1 MWTELGGLGVMMMVP
16 GTDVMPQ
23 CASFDDGCN
32 KDGGVYSVEVDDCEE
47 LKSSCQ
53 GKAGKPPR
61 NDLPVMRHCIS
72 QAMLAGNSEL
82 ENPVEMKSPPVE
94 QTEFIPVLRS
104 GSCSEIGPKPYM
116 EDEFICVDDLHE
128 CLGGA
133 SNFPSPGA
141 FYGVFDGHGGVD
153 AASYTSKNI
162 LNLIVGDSHFPVG
175 VKVAV
180 RNAFVKADHAL
191 ADSKSLD
198 QSSGTTA
205 LTALVLGRNML
216 IANAGDSRAVLGK
229 RGRAIELSKDHKP
242 NCTSEKLRIEK
253 LGGVIY
259 DGYLNGQLS
268 VARALGDWHM
278 KGPKGS
284 PCPLSSEP
292 EIEEVV
298 LTKEDEFLI
307 IGCDGLWDVMSS
319 QYAVTVVR
327 KELMMHND
335 PEKCS
340 RVLVKE
346 ALKRNSCDNL
356 TVVVVCFSSDPPPKI
371 EVPRSQRRRSISA
384 EGLDLLKGCLEF

>member
-1 MWTELGGLGVMMMVP
+1 
-16 GTDVMPQ
+16 
-23 CASFDDGCN
+23 
-32 KDGGVYSVEVDDCEE
+32 
-47 LKSSCQ
+47 
-53 GKAGKPPR
+53 
-61 NDLPVMRHCIS
+61 
-72 QAMLAGNSEL
+72 
-82 ENPVEMKSPPVE
+82 
-94 QTEFIPVLRS
+94 
-104 GSCSEIGPKPYM
+104 
-116 EDEFICVDDLHE
+116 
-128 CLGGA
+128 
-133 SNFPSPGA
+133 
-141 FYGVFDGHGGVD
+141 
-153 AASYTSKNI
+153 
-162 LNLIVGDSHFPVG
+162 
-175 VKVAV
+175 
-180 RNAFVKADHAL
+180 
-191 ADSKSLD
+191 
-198 QSSGTTA
+198 
-205 LTALVLGRNML
+205 ML

-284 PCPLSSEP
+284 PGPLSSEP
-292 EIEEVV
+292 EMEEIV

-340 RVLVKE
+340 RVLVRE

-384 EGLDLLKGCLEF
+384 EGLDLLKGCLEY